1 MTGMNVVD
9 RLLAAAETDPD
20 VHGVVLTGSWARGL
34 ATAHSDYDVTVV
46 VAAAALERW
55 QRIRTARLDQA
66 AVTAEQLADTSA
78 HWQRYAYRGARVLL
92 DRLGGGIAEL
102 VTRQAVPTPQEA
114 AGWSR
119 DFLDAYVNQLYRA
132 VKSRRDGSPAA
143 ARLDEIESVQWLL
156 ATVFALHGR
165 LRPYN
170 RYLAWELAAHPLP
183 GDWTTAL
190 APEHVAGRLLALFP
204 AVTELARRRGHGDVL
219 DGWGADISLITGAA
233 I

>member
-1 MTGMNVVD
+1 MDVIE
-9 RLLAAAETDPD
+9 RLIADAEADPD

-46 VAAAALERW
+46 VASTALERW
-55 QRIRTARLDQA
+55 RRIRTARLDQA
-66 AVTAEQLADTSA
+66 AVTAEQFADTSV
-78 HWQRYAYRGARVLL
+78 HWQRYAYRGARILL
-92 DRLGGGIAEL
+92 DRLGGGVAEL
-102 VTRQAVPTPQEA
+102 VAKQSIPTEREA

-170 RYLAWELAAHPLP
+170 RYLAWELATYPLP
-183 GDWTTAL
+183 EPWTAAL
-190 APEHVAGRLLALFP
+190 APEHVADRVLTLFP
-204 AVTELARRRGHGDVL
+204 EVAELARRRGHGAVL
-219 DGWGADISLITGAA
+219 DGWGGDIALILDAA
-233 I
+233 R